1 MNDTSKSVTP
11 TNFIRQIIESE
22 IADGCHTDGIV
33 TRFPPEPNGHLHIG
47 HAKSMCL
54 NFGLAEDFAGRCF
67 LRFDDTNPDKES
79 PEYVESI
86 KTDVRWLGFNWE
98 DRLTHASDYFPQLYD
113 WAVELIENGKAFICS
128 LSAEEI
134 RASRG
139 TLTEPGSESP
149 FRIRSVAESLE
160 LFEKMRAGDFPD
172 GSHVLRAKIDMAAPN
187 IHMRDPTIYRIRHST
202 HHNTGN
208 RWCIYPM
215 YGFTH
220 PLSDA
225 IEGVTHSLCTLEFE
239 DQRPFYDW
247 VLDNVTISKR
257 PRQIEFSRMS
267 LDYSIMSKRLLTLL
281 VDENRVSGW
290 DDPRLPTLSG
300 LRRRGYTPRA
310 IRNFCTRIGVTKN
323 EQQIEASVLENC
335 VREDLDKSAPR
346 AFAVMDPLKIV
357 IENYPQGQVEQL
369 EAHNHPND
377 PNMGSRQ
384 ISFCREIYIDRQDFM
399 EEAPKKFFRLAPGR
413 EVRLRYAYFITCT
426 SVIHDSE
433 GQISE
438 LRCSYDPESRGGQ
451 SPDGRKVKGTLHWVS
466 VQHALDAEVRQY
478 ERLFQDANPLAD
490 RSKDFLEL
498 INPDSKAVITSS
510 KVEPGLINAAAGKSF
525 QFERVGY
532 FCVDPESTPSHLVF
546 NRTVELRDSWGKK
559 VVHEKT

>member
-149 FRIRSVAESLE
+149 FRIRPVAESLE

-172 GSHVLRAKIDMAAPN
+172 GSHVLRAKIDMTAPN

-267 LDYSIMSKRLLTLL
+267 LDYSIMSKRLLTML

-335 VREDLDKSAPR
+335 VREDLDKNAPR

-466 VQHALDAEVRQY
+466 AQHALDAEVRQY
-478 ERLFQDANPLAD
+478 DRLFQDANPLAN
-490 RSKDFLEL
+490 RSEDFLEL
-498 INPDSKAVITSS
+498 VNPDSKTVITSS
-510 KVEPGLINAAAGKSF
+510 KVEPGLINAAVGKSF

-532 FCVDPESTPSHLVF
+532 FCVGPESTPSHLVF

-559 VVHEKT
+559 IGHEKT

>member
-22 IADGCHTDGIV
+22 IADGRHTDGIV
-33 TRFPPEPNGHLHIG
+33 TRFPPEPNGYLHIG

-139 TLTEPGSESP
+139 TLTEPGSDSP
-149 FRIRSVAESLE
+149 YRIRSVAENLE

-187 IHMRDPTIYRIRHST
+187 IHMRDPAIYRIRHSP

-267 LDYSIMSKRLLTLL
+267 LDYSIMSKRLLTML
-281 VDENRVSGW
+281 VDENCVSGW
-290 DDPRLPTLSG
+290 DDPRMPTLSG

-335 VREDLDKSAPR
+335 VREDLDKNAPR
-346 AFAVMDPLKIV
+346 VFAVMNPLKLV
-357 IENYPQGQVEQL
+357 IENYPQDRVEQFDAL
-369 EAHNHPND
+369 NHPNN
-377 PNMGSRQ
+377 PEMGSRQ
-384 ISFCREIYIDRQDFM
+384 IPFCRELYIDRQDFM

-426 SVIHDSE
+426 SVIRNSE

-438 LRCSYDPESRGGQ
+438 LRCSYDPESRGGHA
-451 SPDGRKVKGTLHWVS
+451 PDGRKVKGTLHWVS
-466 VQHALDAEVRQY
+466 AQHALDAEVRQY
-478 ERLFQDANPLAD
+478 DRLFRDTNPLSD
-490 RSKDFLEL
+490 GSKDFLEL
-498 INPDSKAVITSS
+498 INPDSKAVITNS
-510 KVEPGLINAAAGKSF
+510 KVEPGLISATTGKSF

-559 VVHEKT
+559 NRP

>member
-239 DQRPFYDW
+239 DQRPFYNW

-267 LDYSIMSKRLLTLL
+267 LDYSIMSKRLLTML

-478 ERLFQDANPLAD
+478 DRLFQDANPLAD

-532 FCVDPESTPSHLVF
+532 FCVDPESTSSHLVF

>member
-1 MNDTSKSVTP
+1 MNETSKSVTP

-267 LDYSIMSKRLLTLL
+267 LDYSIMSKRLLTML

-377 PNMGSRQ
+377 PDMGSRQ

>member
-1 MNDTSKSVTP
+1 MNETSKSVTP

-22 IADGCHTDGIV
+22 IADGCHIDGIV

-220 PLSDA
+220 PLSDV

-267 LDYSIMSKRLLTLL
+267 LDYSIMSKRLLTML

-478 ERLFQDANPLAD
+478 DRLFQDANPLAD

>member
-22 IADGCHTDGIV
+22 IAHGCHTDGIV

-149 FRIRSVAESLE
+149 FRIRPVAESLE

-172 GSHVLRAKIDMAAPN
+172 GSHVLRAKIDMTAPN

-433 GQISE
+433 GHISE

-478 ERLFQDANPLAD
+478 DRLFQDANPLAD

-510 KVEPGLINAAAGKSF
+510 KVEPGLINAGAGKSF

-559 VVHEKT
+559 TVHEKT

>member
-239 DQRPFYDW
+239 DQRPFYNW

-335 VREDLDKSAPR
+335 VREDLDKNAPR

-478 ERLFQDANPLAD
+478 ERLFQNANPLAD

>member
-239 DQRPFYDW
+239 DQRPFYNW
-247 VLDNVTISKR
+247 ILDNVTISKR

-267 LDYSIMSKRLLTLL
+267 LDYSIMSKRLLTML

-335 VREDLDKSAPR
+335 VREDLDKNAPR

-478 ERLFQDANPLAD
+478 DRLFQDANPLAD

>member
-1 MNDTSKSVTP
+1 MNETSKSVTP

-220 PLSDA
+220 PLSDV

-267 LDYSIMSKRLLTLL
+267 LDYSIMSKRLLTTL

-377 PNMGSRQ
+377 PDMGSRQ

-478 ERLFQDANPLAD
+478 DRLFQDANPLAD

-498 INPDSKAVITSS
+498 INPDSKAVTTSS
-510 KVEPGLINAAAGKSF
+510 KVEPGLINAEAGKSF

-559 VVHEKT
+559 IVHEKT

>member
-22 IADGCHTDGIV
+22 IADGRHTDGIV
-33 TRFPPEPNGHLHIG
+33 TRFPPEPNGYLHIG

-139 TLTEPGSESP
+139 TLTEPGSDSP
-149 FRIRSVAESLE
+149 YRIRSVAENLE

-187 IHMRDPTIYRIRHST
+187 IHMRDPAIYRIRHSP

-267 LDYSIMSKRLLTLL
+267 LDYSIMSKRLLTIL
-281 VDENRVSGW
+281 VDENCVSGW
-290 DDPRLPTLSG
+290 DDPRMPTLSG

-335 VREDLDKSAPR
+335 VREDLDKNAPR
-346 AFAVMDPLKIV
+346 VFAVMNPLKLV
-357 IENYPQGQVEQL
+357 IENYPQDRVEQFD
-369 EAHNHPND
+369 AFNHPNN
-377 PNMGSRQ
+377 PEMGSRQ
-384 ISFCREIYIDRQDFM
+384 IPFCRELYIDRQDFM

-426 SVIHDSE
+426 SVIRNSE

-438 LRCSYDPESRGGQ
+438 LRCSYDPESRGGHA
-451 SPDGRKVKGTLHWVS
+451 PDGRKVKGTLHWVS
-466 VQHALDAEVRQY
+466 AQHALDAEVRQY
-478 ERLFQDANPLAD
+478 DRLFQDANPLSD

-498 INPDSKAVITSS
+498 INPDSKAVITNS
-510 KVEPGLINAAAGKSF
+510 KVEPGLISATTGKSF

-559 VVHEKT
+559 NRP

>member
-22 IADGCHTDGIV
+22 IAHGCHTDGIV

-149 FRIRSVAESLE
+149 FRIRPVAESLE

-478 ERLFQDANPLAD
+478 DRLFQDANPLAD

-510 KVEPGLINAAAGKSF
+510 KVEPGLINAGAGKSF

-559 VVHEKT
+559 TVHEKT

>member
-267 LDYSIMSKRLLTLL
+267 LDYSIMSKRLLTTL

-377 PNMGSRQ
+377 PDMGSRQ

-478 ERLFQDANPLAD
+478 DRLFQDANPLAD

-498 INPDSKAVITSS
+498 INPDSKAVTTSS
-510 KVEPGLINAAAGKSF
+510 KVEPGLINAEAGKSF

-559 VVHEKT
+559 IVHEKT

>member
-220 PLSDA
+220 PLSDV

-267 LDYSIMSKRLLTLL
+267 LDYSIMSKRLLTML

-377 PNMGSRQ
+377 PDMGSRQ

-478 ERLFQDANPLAD
+478 DRLFQDANPLAD

>member
-149 FRIRSVAESLE
+149 FRIRSVAESLQ

-267 LDYSIMSKRLLTLL
+267 LDYSIMSKRLLTML

-478 ERLFQDANPLAD
+478 DRLFQDANPLAD

>member
-267 LDYSIMSKRLLTLL
+267 LDYSIMSKRLLTML

-335 VREDLDKSAPR
+335 VREDLDKNAPR
-346 AFAVMDPLKIV
+346 AFAVMDPLKIE

-478 ERLFQDANPLAD
+478 DRLFQDANPLAD

-498 INPDSKAVITSS
+498 INPDSKSVITSS

>member
-22 IADGCHTDGIV
+22 IADGRHTDGIV
-33 TRFPPEPNGHLHIG
+33 TRFPPEPNGYLHIG

-139 TLTEPGSESP
+139 TLTEPGSDSP
-149 FRIRSVAESLE
+149 YRIRSVAENLE

-187 IHMRDPTIYRIRHST
+187 IHMRDPAIYRIRHSP

-267 LDYSIMSKRLLTLL
+267 LDYSIMSKRLLTIL
-281 VDENRVSGW
+281 VDENYVSGW
-290 DDPRLPTLSG
+290 DDPRMPTLSG

-335 VREDLDKSAPR
+335 VREDLDKNAPR
-346 AFAVMDPLKIV
+346 VFAVMNPLKLV
-357 IENYPQGQVEQL
+357 IENYPQDRVEQFD
-369 EAHNHPND
+369 AFNHPNN
-377 PNMGSRQ
+377 PEMGSRQ
-384 ISFCREIYIDRQDFM
+384 IPFCRELYIDRQDFM

-426 SVIHDSE
+426 SVIRNSE

-438 LRCSYDPESRGGQ
+438 LRCSYDPESRGGHA
-451 SPDGRKVKGTLHWVS
+451 PDGRKVKGTLHWVS
-466 VQHALDAEVRQY
+466 AQHALDAEVRQY
-478 ERLFQDANPLAD
+478 GRLFQDANPLSD

-498 INPDSKAVITSS
+498 INPDSKAVITNS
-510 KVEPGLINAAAGKSF
+510 KVEPGLISATTGKSF

-559 VVHEKT
+559 NRP

>member
-220 PLSDA
+220 PLSDV

-267 LDYSIMSKRLLTLL
+267 LDYSIMSKRLLTML

-335 VREDLDKSAPR
+335 VREDLDKNAPR

-426 SVIHDSE
+426 SVIYDSE
-433 GQISE
+433 GQVSE

-478 ERLFQDANPLAD
+478 DRLFQDANPLAD

-498 INPDSKAVITSS
+498 INPDSKSVITSS

-532 FCVDPESTPSHLVF
+532 FCVDPESTSSHLVF

>member
-1 MNDTSKSVTP
+1 MNETSKSVTP

-22 IADGCHTDGIV
+22 IADGCHIDGIV

-220 PLSDA
+220 PLSDV

-267 LDYSIMSKRLLTLL
+267 LDYSIMSKRLLTTL

-377 PNMGSRQ
+377 PDMGSRQ

-478 ERLFQDANPLAD
+478 DRLFQDANPLAD

-498 INPDSKAVITSS
+498 INPDSKAVTTSS
-510 KVEPGLINAAAGKSF
+510 KVEPGLINAEAGKSF

>member
-22 IADGCHTDGIV
+22 IADGFHTDGIV

-215 YGFTH
+215 YGSTH

-239 DQRPFYDW
+239 DQRPFYNW

-335 VREDLDKSAPR
+335 VREDLDKNAPR

-478 ERLFQDANPLAD
+478 DRLFQDANPLAD

-510 KVEPGLINAAAGKSF
+510 KVESGLINAAAGKSF

>member
-22 IADGCHTDGIV
+22 IAHGCHTDGIV

-149 FRIRSVAESLE
+149 FRIRPVAESLE

-172 GSHVLRAKIDMAAPN
+172 GSHVLRAKIDMTAPN

-267 LDYSIMSKRLLTLL
+267 LDYSIMSKRLLTML

-478 ERLFQDANPLAD
+478 DRLFQDANPLAD

-559 VVHEKT
+559 NRP

>member
-335 VREDLDKSAPR
+335 VREDLDKNAPR

-478 ERLFQDANPLAD
+478 DRLFQDANPLAD

>member
-54 NFGLAEDFAGRCF
+54 NFGLAEDFSGHCF

-149 FRIRSVAESLE
+149 FRIRSVAESLQ

-239 DQRPFYDW
+239 DQRPFYNW

-267 LDYSIMSKRLLTLL
+267 LDYSIMSKRLLTML

-335 VREDLDKSAPR
+335 VREDLDKNAPR

-466 VQHALDAEVRQY
+466 AQHALDAEVRQY
-478 ERLFQDANPLAD
+478 DRLFQDANPLAN
-490 RSKDFLEL
+490 RSEDFLEL
-498 INPDSKAVITSS
+498 VNPDSKTVITSS
-510 KVEPGLINAAAGKSF
+510 KVEPGLINAEVGKSF

-559 VVHEKT
+559 IGHEKT

>member
-1 MNDTSKSVTP
+1 MNETSKSVTP

-22 IADGCHTDGIV
+22 IADGCHIDGIV

-267 LDYSIMSKRLLTLL
+267 LDYSIMSKRLLTML

-377 PNMGSRQ
+377 PDMGSRQ

-478 ERLFQDANPLAD
+478 DRLFQDANPLAD

-498 INPDSKAVITSS
+498 INPDSKAVTTSS
-510 KVEPGLINAAAGKSF
+510 KVEPGLINAEAGKSF

-559 VVHEKT
+559 IVHEKT

>member
-267 LDYSIMSKRLLTLL
+267 LDYSIMSKRLLTML

-490 RSKDFLEL
+490 RSKDFLDL
-498 INPDSKAVITSS
+498 INPDSKTVITSS

>member
-22 IADGCHTDGIV
+22 IADGRHTDGIV
-33 TRFPPEPNGHLHIG
+33 TRFPPEPNGYLHIG

-139 TLTEPGSESP
+139 TLTEPGSDSP
-149 FRIRSVAESLE
+149 YRIRSVAENLE
-160 LFEKMRAGDFPD
+160 LFEKMRAGEFPD

-187 IHMRDPTIYRIRHST
+187 IHMRDPAIYRIRHSS

-208 RWCIYPM
+208 SWCIYPM

-267 LDYSIMSKRLLTLL
+267 LDYSIMSKRLLTML
-281 VDENRVSGW
+281 VDENCVSGW
-290 DDPRLPTLSG
+290 DDPRMPTLSG
-300 LRRRGYTPRA
+300 LRRRGYTARA

-335 VREDLDKSAPR
+335 VREDLDKNAPR
-346 AFAVMDPLKIV
+346 VFAVMNPLKLV
-357 IENYPQGQVEQL
+357 IENYPQDRVEQFD
-369 EAHNHPND
+369 AFNHPNN
-377 PNMGSRQ
+377 PEMGSRQ
-384 ISFCREIYIDRQDFM
+384 IPFCRELYIDRQDFM
-399 EEAPKKFFRLAPGR
+399 EEAPKKFFRLSPGR

-426 SVIHDSE
+426 SVIRNSE

-438 LRCSYDPESRGGQ
+438 LRCSYDPESRGGHA
-451 SPDGRKVKGTLHWVS
+451 PDGRKVKGTLHWVS
-466 VQHALDAEVRQY
+466 AQHALDAEVRQY
-478 ERLFQDANPLAD
+478 DRLFRDTNPLSD
-490 RSKDFLEL
+490 GSKNFLEL
-498 INPDSKAVITSS
+498 INPDSKTVITNS
-510 KVEPGLINAAAGKSF
+510 KVEPGLINATTGNSF

-546 NRTVELRDSWGKK
+546 NRTVELRDSWSKK
-559 VVHEKT
+559 NRP

>member
-22 IADGCHTDGIV
+22 IADGRHTDGIV
-33 TRFPPEPNGHLHIG
+33 TRFPPEPNGYLHIG

-139 TLTEPGSESP
+139 TLTEPGSDSP
-149 FRIRSVAESLE
+149 YRIRSVAENLE

-187 IHMRDPTIYRIRHST
+187 IHMRDPAIYRIRHSP

-267 LDYSIMSKRLLTLL
+267 LDYSIMSKRLLTIL
-281 VDENRVSGW
+281 VDENYVSGW
-290 DDPRLPTLSG
+290 DDPRMPTLSG

-335 VREDLDKSAPR
+335 VREDLDKNAPR
-346 AFAVMDPLKIV
+346 VFAVMNPLKLV
-357 IENYPQGQVEQL
+357 IENYPQDRVEQFD
-369 EAHNHPND
+369 AFNHPNN
-377 PNMGSRQ
+377 PEMGSRQ
-384 ISFCREIYIDRQDFM
+384 IPFCRELYIDRQDFM

-426 SVIHDSE
+426 SVIRNSE

-438 LRCSYDPESRGGQ
+438 LRCRYAPERRGGHA
-451 SPDGRKVKGTLHWVS
+451 PAGRKVTGTLHWVS
-466 VQHALDAEVRQY
+466 AQHALDAEVRQY
-478 ERLFQDANPLAD
+478 DRLFQDANPLSD

-498 INPDSKAVITSS
+498 INPDSKAVITNS
-510 KVEPGLINAAAGKSF
+510 KVEPGLISATTGKSF

-559 VVHEKT
+559 NRP

>member
-267 LDYSIMSKRLLTLL
+267 LDYSIMSKRLLTML

-478 ERLFQDANPLAD
+478 DRLFQDANPLAD

-510 KVEPGLINAAAGKSF
+510 KVEPGLINAGAGKSF

-559 VVHEKT
+559 TVHEKT

>member
-22 IADGCHTDGIV
+22 IADGCHIDGIV

-220 PLSDA
+220 PLSDV

-413 EVRLRYAYFITCT
+413 EVRLRYAYFIICT

-478 ERLFQDANPLAD
+478 DRLFQDANPLAD
-490 RSKDFLEL
+490 RSKDFLDL
-498 INPDSKAVITSS
+498 INPDSKAVTTSS
-510 KVEPGLINAAAGKSF
+510 KVEPGLINAEAGKSF

>member
-267 LDYSIMSKRLLTLL
+267 LDYSIMSKRLLTML

-335 VREDLDKSAPR
+335 VREDLDKNAPR

-478 ERLFQDANPLAD
+478 DRLFQDANPLAD

-510 KVEPGLINAAAGKSF
+510 KVEPGLISATTGKSF

>member
-54 NFGLAEDFAGRCF
+54 NFGLAEDFSGHCF

-149 FRIRSVAESLE
+149 FRIRSVAESLQ

-239 DQRPFYDW
+239 DQRPFYNW

-267 LDYSIMSKRLLTLL
+267 LNYSIMSKRLLTML

-335 VREDLDKSAPR
+335 VREDLDKNAPR

-384 ISFCREIYIDRQDFM
+384 ISFCREIYIDRRDFM

-466 VQHALDAEVRQY
+466 AQHALDAEVRQY
-478 ERLFQDANPLAD
+478 DRLFQDANPLAN
-490 RSKDFLEL
+490 RSEDFLEL
-498 INPDSKAVITSS
+498 VNPDSKTVITST
-510 KVEPGLINAAAGKSF
+510 KVEPGLINAAVGKSF

-559 VVHEKT
+559 IVHEKT

>member
-1 MNDTSKSVTP
+1 MNETSKSVTP

-22 IADGCHTDGIV
+22 IADGCHIDGIV

-267 LDYSIMSKRLLTLL
+267 LDYSIMSKRLLTTL

-377 PNMGSRQ
+377 PDMGSRQ

-478 ERLFQDANPLAD
+478 DRLFQDANPLAD

-498 INPDSKAVITSS
+498 INPDSKAVTTSS
-510 KVEPGLINAAAGKSF
+510 KVEPGLINAEAGKSF

-559 VVHEKT
+559 IVHEKT

>member
-239 DQRPFYDW
+239 DQRPFYNW

-478 ERLFQDANPLAD
+478 DRLFQDANPLAD

-510 KVEPGLINAAAGKSF
+510 KVEPGLINATAGKSF

>member
-239 DQRPFYDW
+239 DQRPFYNW
-247 VLDNVTISKR
+247 ILDNVTISKR

-267 LDYSIMSKRLLTLL
+267 LDYSIMSKRLLTML

-466 VQHALDAEVRQY
+466 AQHALDAEVRQY

-490 RSKDFLEL
+490 RSKDFLDL

>member
-1 MNDTSKSVTP
+1 MNETSKSVTP

-22 IADGCHTDGIV
+22 IADGCHIDGIV

-113 WAVELIENGKAFICS
+113 WAVELIENRKAFICS

-267 LDYSIMSKRLLTLL
+267 LDYSIMSKRLLTTL

-478 ERLFQDANPLAD
+478 DRLFQDANPLAD

-498 INPDSKAVITSS
+498 INPDSKAVTTSS
-510 KVEPGLINAAAGKSF
+510 KVEPGLINAEAGKSF

-559 VVHEKT
+559 IVHEKT

>member
-54 NFGLAEDFAGRCF
+54 NFGLAEDFSGHCF

-149 FRIRSVAESLE
+149 FRIRSVAESLQ

-239 DQRPFYDW
+239 DQRPFYNW

-267 LDYSIMSKRLLTLL
+267 LNYSIMSKRLLTML

-335 VREDLDKSAPR
+335 VREDLDKNAPR

-384 ISFCREIYIDRQDFM
+384 ISFCREIYIDRRDFM

-413 EVRLRYAYFITCT
+413 EVRLRYAYFITCM

-466 VQHALDAEVRQY
+466 AQHALDAEVRQY
-478 ERLFQDANPLAD
+478 DRLFQDANPLAN
-490 RSKDFLEL
+490 RSEDFLEL
-498 INPDSKAVITSS
+498 VNPDSKTVITSS
-510 KVEPGLINAAAGKSF
+510 KVEPGLINAAVGKSF

-559 VVHEKT
+559 IGHEKT